1 MPGTIVSTTSPMS
14 RIIAGWRNVGD
25 TARRRASPWDSRFYG
40 AVVKLQ
46 TTLPAS
52 ALPAIS
58 LAPVVSV
65 AV

>member
-40 AVVKLQ
+40 AVVKLH
-46 TTLPAS
+46 TRLFAN
-52 ALPAIS
+52 ALPARS
-58 LAPVVSV
+58 VAPVVIA